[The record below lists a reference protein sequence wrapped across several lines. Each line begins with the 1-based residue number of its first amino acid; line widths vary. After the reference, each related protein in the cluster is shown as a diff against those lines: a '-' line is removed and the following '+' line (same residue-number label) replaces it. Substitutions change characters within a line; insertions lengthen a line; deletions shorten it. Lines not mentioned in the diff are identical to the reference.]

1 MPNALAIGISYELFW
16 HLNPRKIKPF
26 YEAYKI
32 QMKSLEYRK
41 WIEGIYTARAI
52 ASNFGEKFPEEPLEF
67 YNFDEQE
74 LSEQKIKEE
83 RKKLIESLK
92 VMQTNFELS
101 HKK

>member
-1 MPNALAIGISYELFW
+1 
-16 HLNPRKIKPF
+16 
-26 YEAYKI
+26 
-32 QMKSLEYRK
+32 MKSLEYRK

-83 RKKLIESLK
+83 RKKSIRSGNASK
-92 VMQTNFELS
+92 V
-101 HKK
+101 

>member
-1 MPNALAIGISYELFW
+1 
-16 HLNPRKIKPF
+16 
-26 YEAYKI
+26 
-32 QMKSLEYRK
+32 MKSLEYRK